1 MQDVARLPAI
11 VSGLARKQR
20 RLVERRRVLREVAPP
35 TLTERCEKTAALF
48 LSFPYVCPEPVL
60 VKDAFYI

>member
-1 MQDVARLPAI
+1 VQDVARLPAI

-35 TLTERCEKTAALF
+35 TLTCGKRHSF
-48 LSFPYVCPEPVL
+48 LGFPYVCPEPVL